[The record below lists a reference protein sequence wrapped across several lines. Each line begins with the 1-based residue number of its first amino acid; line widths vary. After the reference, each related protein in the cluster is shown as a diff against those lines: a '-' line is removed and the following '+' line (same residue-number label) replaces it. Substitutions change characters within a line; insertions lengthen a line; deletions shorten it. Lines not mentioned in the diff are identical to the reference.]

1 MHAEEVKNKHFDA
14 FLQNKSI
21 KDKKSFFEPFCKARL
36 VTENETNK
44 KILNALSV
52 VKEVFQAFGLLVKKP
67 VKLTEGSKYGIMSEP
82 LSFATPKSTRYQPD
96 KVALIKY
103 ITNL

>member
-21 KDKKSFFEPFCKARL
+21 KDKKSFFESFCKARL
-36 VTENETNK
+36 ITENETNK

-52 VKEVFQAFGLLVKKP
+52 VKEVFQAFGSLVKKP
-67 VKLTEGSKYGIMSEP
+67 VKLTEGSKYELCQSLYLLQLQNPHDI
-82 LSFATPKSTRYQPD
+82 
-96 KVALIKY
+96 
-103 ITNL
+103 NLTKQH